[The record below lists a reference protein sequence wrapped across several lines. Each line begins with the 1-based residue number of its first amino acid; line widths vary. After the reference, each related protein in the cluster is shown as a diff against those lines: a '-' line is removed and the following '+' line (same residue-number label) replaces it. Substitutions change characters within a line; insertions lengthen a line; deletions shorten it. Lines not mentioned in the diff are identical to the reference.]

1 MLGENQSIGR
11 IGVFFGSDAGNTQ
24 RIAEMICEL
33 LRPLEVT
40 AKDIDD
46 CEVSELV
53 EPDVVLLGVS
63 TWNFG
68 EIQCSWEDKLEEL
81 ADQDLTGKCFGLFG
95 LGDCVN
101 YADTFVDGL
110 GILWESLGKERPKLI
125 GMWSTEGYD
134 FIASRG
140 LVDDETFLGLV
151 IDEDTEPELTDDRVQ
166 GWVKQIKSE
175 LGLELRAAG

>member
-1 MLGENQSIGR
+1 MLGEHQSIGK
-11 IGVFFGSDAGNTQ
+11 IGIFFGSDTGNTQ
-24 RIAEMICEL
+24 RVAEMICDL
-33 LRPLEVT
+33 MSPLELT
-40 AKDIDD
+40 AQDIDD

-53 EPDVVLLGVS
+53 EPDVILLGVS

-68 EIQCSWEDKLEEL
+68 EIQCSWDDKLEEL
-81 ADQDLTGKCFGLFG
+81 ADQDLAGKRIGLFG

-125 GMWSTEGYD
+125 GKWSTEGYD
-134 FIASRG
+134 YIASRG
-140 LVDDETFLGLV
+140 LVDDDHFLGLV
-151 IDEDTEPELTDDRVQ
+151 IDEDTEPELTDERVQ
-166 GWVKQIKSE
+166 RWVAQIQSE